1 MNFTPSLRNKK
12 NHLVRIKKDA
22 VTYAGGTWN
31 EYSKE
36 RVGEEVEGWR
46 MGSERGLPRYHLVET
61 SSKALIGITSIATIR
76 SATARLA
83 IR

>member
-1 MNFTPSLRNKK
+1 MQLRTQEERGMNILK
-12 NHLVRIKKDA
+12 NGL
-22 VTYAGGTWN
+22 GG
-31 EYSKE
+31 
-36 RVGEEVEGWR
+36 GGEGWR

-61 SSKALIGITSIATIR
+61 SSRALIGITSIATIR